1 MSTST
6 NESSES
12 SPAFV
17 WDTYDIAKCQAQYL
31 VESGQFENDDAAFND
46 ACADSD
52 LYQWQWED
60 LLDSLGEKLKEIN
73 PTGRW
78 HAEVKNFGWRS
89 QNGWNEFDADDA
101 KTFLHKILPNTD
113 CTFRI
118 FIDPDKT
125 LRLQNF
131 HHDSPCGNEWYYI
144 KAATEEE
151 QAEAA

>member
-12 SPAFV
+12 LPAFV
-17 WDTYDIAKCQAQYL
+17 WDTHDIAKGQAQYL
-31 VESGQFENDDAAFND
+31 VESGQFENEDAAFND
-46 ACADSD
+46 ACADQD

-60 LLDSLGEKLKEIN
+60 LLDSLSEKLKEIN

-78 HAEVKNFGWRS
+78 HAEVKNFGWRG
-89 QNGWNEFDADDA
+89 QNGWNEFDAGDA
-101 KTFLHKILPNTD
+101 KTFLRKILPATE

-118 FIDPDKT
+118 FIDPDNT
-125 LRLQNF
+125 LRIQNF

-144 KAATEEE
+144 KAATEVE
-151 QAEAA
+151 QAIAA